1 MFSLRSLLHSLPSC
15 TGRVLAAPVR
25 LQTSVL
31 PLSTSTQRSDEN
43 VGSTWRLPRYDGN
56 ANAVWP
62 NYQKHYTHHK
72 YKMSPHNKEIIT
84 VILFFQAPKTTA
96 LAHLGHHE
104 VDTDER
110 GGQLKH
116 REEGHG

>member
-15 TGRVLAAPVR
+15 PGRVLASPVR

-72 YKMSPHNKEIIT
+72 YEMSSCKMELIT
-84 VILFFQAPKTTA
+84 VIFFS
-96 LAHLGHHE
+96 
-104 VDTDER
+104 DTEDNST
-110 GGQLKH
+110 GTPGAS
-116 REEGHG
+116 

>member
-15 TGRVLAAPVR
+15 TARVLAAPVR

-31 PLSTSTQRSDEN
+31 SLSTSTQRSDEN

-72 YKMSPHNKEIIT
+72 YEMSPRNKEIIT
-84 VILFFQAPKTTA
+84 VIFNFSGTGDNSTGTPGAS
-96 LAHLGHHE
+96 
-104 VDTDER
+104 
-110 GGQLKH
+110 
-116 REEGHG
+116 